1 VPFWP
6 DFYSSLPDRMMTTP
20 NAFPSLHF
28 RPFSTREDYDACTA
42 FQEEVWGEGF
52 SERVSGAVLM
62 IANRIGGL
70 SAGAFDEDGALQ
82 GFVFGM
88 TGLQEGSL
96 VHWSDMLAVRSH
108 LRDQGLGSRL
118 KHYQR
123 EVLLDSGISIMHWT
137 FDPLQSRNAYVNFAK
152 LGILSREYV
161 RDMYGETGSPLHGG
175 LGTDRLVA
183 TWEMDSDRV
192 RRRIA
197 RKSPTPLKERWKRYP
212 WALEGRVTG
221 ILPLPSPPDLTLEA
235 PAVLVSIPREIEG
248 IMAQDPELALQWR
261 EATREVFLAYL
272 DRGYEVWEIF
282 PDDQLSHY
290 LLIQSGEEVG
300 EEKSDSKRSVE

>member
-1 VPFWP
+1 MQRMSTPQA
-6 DFYSSLPDRMMTTP
+6 LPP
-20 NAFPSLHF
+20 LFF
-28 RPFSTREDYDACTA
+28 RPFATREDYEACTE

-52 SERVSGAVLM
+52 SERVSAAVLM

-88 TGLQEGSL
+88 TGVQEGSL

-123 EVLLDSGISIMHWT
+123 ELLLGRGVSLMHWT

-152 LGILSREYV
+152 LGIVSREYV
-161 RDMYGETGSPLHGG
+161 RDMYGETGSPLHGE

-192 RRRIA
+192 SQRITGASLPPRR
-197 RKSPTPLKERWKRYP
+197 ERWMRYP

-221 ILPLPSPPDLTLEA
+221 SLPLPSSPDLTLEA
-235 PAVLVSIPREIEG
+235 PAVCVSIPREIEG
-248 IMAQDPELALQWR
+248 IMAQDPGLALQWR
-261 EATREVFLAYL
+261 EATREVLLAYL
-272 DRGYEVWEIF
+272 GRGYEVREIF
-282 PDDQLSHY
+282 PDDKLSHY
-290 LLIQSGEEVG
+290 FLIQSGEEAG
-300 EEKSDSKRSVE
+300 EEKSGSKRGIE